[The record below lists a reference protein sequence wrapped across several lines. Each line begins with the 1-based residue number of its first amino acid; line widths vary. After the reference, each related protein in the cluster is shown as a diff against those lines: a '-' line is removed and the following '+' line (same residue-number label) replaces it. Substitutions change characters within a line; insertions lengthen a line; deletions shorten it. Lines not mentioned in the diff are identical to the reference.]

1 MPRAPVVGVHVHRL
15 DLGAEAATPMQ
26 VTEHDELADAHD
38 LVPQLGHEHG
48 TGAFVDL
55 VEGRSVEGD
64 VAALGRR
71 LARDGTA
78 RKELDDPGQVGI
90 GSPAD

>member
-1 MPRAPVVGVHVHRL
+1 MSWQ
-15 DLGAEAATPMQ
+15 TP
-26 VTEHDELADAHD
+26 TTSSPE
-38 LVPQLGHEHG
+38 LGHQHG
-48 TGAFVDL
+48 PDALVDL

-71 LARDGTA
+71 HARDGAT

-90 GSPAD
+90 DGPADQHG